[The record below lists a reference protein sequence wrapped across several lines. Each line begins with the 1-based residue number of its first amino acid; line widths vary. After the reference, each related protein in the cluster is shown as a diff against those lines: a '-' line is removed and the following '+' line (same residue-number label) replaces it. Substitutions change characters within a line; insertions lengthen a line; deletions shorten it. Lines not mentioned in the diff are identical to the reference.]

1 MLSLDATFERFNLT
15 RKPPLSLVHRSIISD
30 QALADSLACFIWT
43 SIEFQPYLTFQLR
56 LPTSFRTAM
65 PRFCKYFATRRGRLL
80 LNCRICRCTP
90 FTRGR
95 FSPRSTDR
103 SQLLSTVKRLLDR
116 RQPVHGI
123 GFRFSD
129 SSRYVRV
136 YTFGLE
142 SRRVCEFCI
151 DLIEWSDLVD
161 PVDCCFK
168 GKMMN

>member
-1 MLSLDATFERFNLT
+1 MDISSARMLSLDVTFERFNLT

-95 FSPRSTDR
+95 FSPRLTIRSCFRPSSVFSILTSQSTESAFDSPIHR
-103 SQLLSTVKRLLDR
+103 DSFEFTRLISNR
-116 RQPVHGI
+116 A
-123 GFRFSD
+123 GFVNFA
-129 SSRYVRV
+129 
-136 YTFGLE
+136 
-142 SRRVCEFCI
+142 
-151 DLIEWSDLVD
+151 
-161 PVDCCFK
+161 
-168 GKMMN
+168 

>member
-1 MLSLDATFERFNLT
+1 MLSLDVTFERFNLT

-65 PRFCKYFATRRGRLL
+65 PRFCKYFATRPGRLL

-95 FSPRSTDR
+95 FSPRLTVHSCFGRSSVFSILASRSTE
-103 SQLLSTVKRLLDR
+103 SAFVSPIL
-116 RQPVHGI
+116 
-123 GFRFSD
+123 RFSD
-129 SSRYVRV
+129 SPIHRHS
-136 YTFGLE
+136 F
-142 SRRVCEFCI
+142 EFTRFI
-151 DLIEWSDLVD
+151 SNRAGFVN
-161 PVDCCFK
+161 FA
-168 GKMMN
+168 